1 MLTAAQKDL
10 FDAQGY
16 LVVENVFAQDTIL
29 KAVRIEYCELLNQ
42 LIAGWIDQG
51 LIPKKVR
58 DLDFFYPACGML

>member
-29 KAVRIEYCELLNQ
+29 EAVRIEYCELLNQ

-58 DLDFFYPACGML
+58 ESGFF